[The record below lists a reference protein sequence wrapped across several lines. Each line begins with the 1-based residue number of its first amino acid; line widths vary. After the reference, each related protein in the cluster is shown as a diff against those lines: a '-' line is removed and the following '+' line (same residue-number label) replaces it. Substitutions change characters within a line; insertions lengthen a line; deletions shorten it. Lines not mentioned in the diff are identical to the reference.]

1 MRLPAKAAATYGVAT
16 QEEATE
22 RVRAALARVRGDIVT
37 RDEILFLMGV
47 KHKAS
52 RLEKVSPEVAAMRR
66 AVTKSMQ
73 VITTEGTWY
82 SIGSRTRPMWR
93 RR

>member
-1 MRLPAKAAATYGVAT
+1 VRLSAKVVATYGIT
-16 QEEATE
+16 TEEEATE
-22 RVRAALARVRGDIVT
+22 RVRAALARVRGNIVT
-37 RDEILFLMGV
+37 RDEILYLMGV
-47 KHKAS
+47 QYTVPHYERIPS
-52 RLEKVSPEVAAMRR
+52 EVAAMRR

>member
-1 MRLPAKAAATYGVAT
+1 MRLPAKVVAAYGVT
-16 QEEATE
+16 TEEEATE
-22 RVRAALARVRGDIVT
+22 RVRAALARVRGNIVT
-37 RDEILFLMGV
+37 RDEILYLIGV
-47 KHKAS
+47 HHKAS
-52 RLEKVSPEVAAMRR
+52 RIEKVSSEVAAMRR